1 MLISEVRS
9 KIKIVNP
16 IENGSRFTSRK
27 RALQFVQAGRAIFVA
42 ETQIR
47 FLENEPRNRAAATR
61 AATLYVLNNRMLT
74 KKELRNIPVI
84 NPSKAYR

>member
-1 MLISEVRS
+1 MVHASLAANALCSL
-9 KIKIVNP
+9 
-16 IENGSRFTSRK
+16 SRLDEPFSSRK
-27 RALQFVQAGRAIFVA
+27 TKSGSL
-42 ETQIR
+42 
-47 FLENEPRNRAAATR
+47 NEPRNRAAATR